1 MFIADA
7 ILPLEHKSMKY
18 DITIKSILEI
28 GAKPILQSELCGID
42 LQKAKLMDLP
52 QELFTIKL
60 VDSPFFV
67 EVQGKEKFI
76 LLLEWQTIWKPEKVI
91 DLLTYKTLLS
101 RKYKLPVKT
110 VMVLF
115 KKHGKARDFYKDEE
129 VDFRF
134 KLIKLYELPADSFI
148 KKAAK
153 PKSLALAPFIPLMKN
168 GLKFLD
174 KTLRFLLELGKQKS
188 NANLLTGLFI
198 FTGLVSKDK
207 ATLLREKIMSVTT
220 ESPAYTWIIEK
231 GLKQGRLE
239 GMETG
244 IKKGIETGIKKGRLE
259 GIKTGRLEGRAEG
272 IETGIERGIKKGRA
286 EGRAEGKLENAR
298 TMLRKGY
305 ALTDIIEITGLTAKQ
320 LKNAG
325 INGKTKM

>member
-1 MFIADA
+1 
-7 ILPLEHKSMKY
+7 MKY

-28 GAKPILQSELCGID
+28 GAKPILQELCGID
-42 LQKAKLMDLP
+42 LEKAKLMDLP
-52 QELFTIKL
+52 QELLTSKL

-67 EVQGKEKFI
+67 EVQGKERFI
-76 LLLEWQTIWKPEKVI
+76 LLLEWQTVWKPEKVI

-101 RKYKLPVKT
+101 RKHKLPVKT

-115 KKHGKARDFYKDEE
+115 KKHGKARDFYQDEE
-129 VDFRF
+129 VNFRF

-174 KTLRFLLELGKQKS
+174 KTLRFLLKLGKQES

-198 FTGLVSKDK
+198 FTSLVNKDK

-220 ESPAYTWIIEK
+220 ESPAYTWIIER

-239 GMETG
+239 
-244 IKKGIETGIKKGRLE
+244 GIETGIKKGRLE
-259 GIKTGRLEGRAEG
+259 GI
-272 IETGIERGIKKGRA
+272 ETGIKKGIKKGRA
-286 EGRAEGKLENAR
+286 EGIEKGKLEAALA
-298 TMLRKGY
+298 MLRKGY
-305 ALTDIIEITGLTAKQ
+305 PLTDVIEITRLTKGQ
-320 LKNAG
+320 LEGAG
-325 INGKTKM
+325 INGKTP